1 MDGKFD
7 DYTLGRNIEMNRVKE
22 MYRLM
27 KKHGLE
33 LAGLRSFGRYITDED
48 IAEKRRL
55 TAERRKAMGLPAE
68 DLSARVSEA

>member
-1 MDGKFD
+1 MA
-7 DYTLGRNIEMNRVKE
+7 RVKE

-33 LAGLRSFGRYITDED
+33 LAGLRSFGRYITDAD

-55 TAERRKAMGLPAE
+55 AAERRKQLGLPEERAT
-68 DLSARVSEA
+68 SVGEA